1 MFLLYSPTLPSPTA
15 VSLETYSIYL
25 VLKRD
30 ILPYPPLPYRSFFR
44 NLLHLFS
51 VKEGH
56 VYLRLQM
63 TRLTREILVEEL
75 LLIIFQLIY
84 WWRIHG

>member
-1 MFLLYSPTLPSPTA
+1 MFLLYSPTLP
-15 VSLETYSIYL
+15 
-25 VLKRD
+25 
-30 ILPYPPLPYRSFFR
+30 PLPYCSFFR
-44 NLLHLFS
+44 NLLPLFR

-63 TRLTREILVEEL
+63 SWLTREILVEEL

-84 WWRIHG
+84 